1 MTAAERMK
9 RLTVVMLAD
18 PGNLARG
25 GRSLGRGQAD
35 IYLVRA
41 LRRLTR
47 RALLVPYDG
56 VAELAEC
63 IERERPDVIFNLTEW
78 IEGDRM
84 KDGHICALL
93 DLYGVP
99 YTGAGPKGLMLC
111 RDKVISKLIAA
122 DAGFAV
128 PRHFVAGPRT
138 RSPLPFP
145 LVVKPR
151 FGDASDGISQNSLV
165 HSNAALLRRAA
176 MLRRGGVESVI
187 AEEYAAGRELLVTI
201 LGKRIMSIREL
212 VIGRSG
218 PNSPAIFSAELKH
231 DKKYRRRWAVRMEPA
246 SLTRTQRQHLKALS
260 RRAAAALE
268 LRDYGRLDLKLTPS
282 GEFVF
287 LEANPN
293 PAVVPP
299 RKSFSGSWGGMA
311 FDNVVIEITLRAWRR
326 RDV

>member
-1 MTAAERMK
+1 MTAAEQMK
-9 RLTVVMLAD
+9 RLTVAMLVD

-25 GRSLGRGQAD
+25 GRSLIHGQAD
-35 IYLVRA
+35 IHLVRA
-41 LRRLTR
+41 LRRLTK
-47 RALLVPYDG
+47 RALFVPYEG
-56 VAELAEC
+56 VAELAES

-78 IEGDRM
+78 IEGDRT

-99 YTGAGPKGLMLC
+99 YTGSGPKGLMLC
-111 RDKVISKLIAA
+111 RDKVISKLIAK

-128 PRHFVAGPRT
+128 PRYFVVGPRT

-165 HSNAALLRRAA
+165 RSNERLLHRAA

-187 AEEYAAGRELLVTI
+187 AEEYAPGRELLVTI

-212 VIGRSG
+212 VIGRNGSG
-218 PNSPAIFSAELKH
+218 SPAIFSAELKH
-231 DKKYRRRWAVRMEPA
+231 DKAYRRRWAVRMEPA
-246 SLTRTQRQHLKALS
+246 SLTRTQRQHLKMLS

-268 LRDYGRLDLKLTPS
+268 LRDYGRFDLKLTPS
-282 GEFVF
+282 GDFVF

-311 FDNVVIEITLRAWRR
+311 FDHVVTEITLRAWRR
-326 RDV
+326 RER

>member
-1 MTAAERMK
+1 MTAAEQMK
-9 RLTVVMLAD
+9 RLTVVMLVD

-25 GRSLGRGQAD
+25 GRSLIRGQAD
-35 IYLVRA
+35 VHLVRA

-47 RALLVPYDG
+47 RALLVPYNG
-56 VAELAEC
+56 VAALAES

-78 IEGDRM
+78 IEGDRT

-93 DLYGVP
+93 DLHGVP
-99 YTGAGPKGLMLC
+99 YTGSGPKGLMLC
-111 RDKVISKLIAA
+111 RDKVISKLIAE

-128 PRHFVAGPRT
+128 PRYFVVGART

-165 HSNAALLRRAA
+165 RSNESLLRRAA

-187 AEEYAAGRELLVTI
+187 AEEYAGGRELLVTI

-212 VIGRSG
+212 VIGRNG
-218 PNSPAIFSAELKH
+218 PRSPAIFSAELKH

-246 SLTRTQRQHLKALS
+246 SLTRAQRQQLKALS

-282 GEFVF
+282 GDFVF

-311 FDNVVIEITLRAWRR
+311 FDNVVTEITLRAWRR
-326 RDV
+326 RER

>member
-1 MTAAERMK
+1 MTAAEQMK
-9 RLTVVMLAD
+9 RLTVVMLVD

-25 GRSLGRGQAD
+25 GRSLIHGQAD
-35 IYLVRA
+35 VHLVRA
-41 LRRLTR
+41 LRRLAR
-47 RALLVPYDG
+47 RAVFVPYEG
-56 VAELAEC
+56 VPALAES

-78 IEGDRM
+78 IEGDRT

-99 YTGAGPKGLMLC
+99 YTGSGPKGLILC
-111 RDKVISKLIAA
+111 RDKIVSKLIAE

-128 PRHFVAGPRT
+128 PRYVVVSPRT

-165 HSNAALLRRAA
+165 RSNESLLRRAA

-212 VIGRSG
+212 VIGRDG

-246 SLTRTQRQHLKALS
+246 SLTRAQRQHLTMLS

-268 LRDYGRLDLKLTPS
+268 LRDYGRFDLKLTPS

-299 RKSFSGSWGGMA
+299 RKSFSGSWGGMS
-311 FDNVVIEITLRAWRR
+311 FDNVVTEITLRAWRR
-326 RDV
+326 RER